1 VAILEEIKQNFLKNL
16 EKIRGTEQD
25 KILDVR
31 PSRWHEDFNAF
42 KIGMKDLDVMYQ
54 NIINSAFEAVTTVQ
68 QGVELLEAFDYLAKR
83 EQIKNCVKQKAQKV
97 IALFVAELDAA
108 KFEYDNNMKRSIIV
122 PFSHGKFSG

>member
-1 VAILEEIKQNFLKNL
+1 LQFSRRGKETRIPEFGGSRGPEIVAILEEIKQNFLKNL

-83 EQIKNCVKQKAQKV
+83 
-97 IALFVAELDAA
+97 
-108 KFEYDNNMKRSIIV
+108 
-122 PFSHGKFSG
+122 